1 MSTMRLNRLLAAAGF
16 GSRRSCDQ
24 IIADGRVTIDGHVSR
39 ELGIQV
45 DVDQQDIRCDRER
58 VRPARPVLY
67 AFHKPRGVICTDAPG
82 NATRV
87 IDYFPKHE
95 RLFTVGRLDA
105 DSSGLLLVTNDGI
118 LANRIAH
125 PRYEIPKTYRVR
137 VRGVVPPEKLSKLRK
152 GVYLAEGR
160 TSEAGARIVRRERD
174 QTILL
179 ITLREG
185 RNREV
190 RRMISRVGFD
200 VQRLTRVAIGA
211 LPMGKLKPG
220 ESRKLDAAER
230 ERLLS
235 DEPPKPGQV
244 KPPGKPRR
252 HKTATGHQPYRR
264 EPPKPQSSRPAAPPA
279 GEPAAAGKAAAK
291 KRTPATTAG
300 GKRAPSRK
308 NDARSNPKSPKSA
321 KHAKPVKPAK
331 RGGGGRG
338 RRK

>member
-39 ELGIQV
+39 EMGLQV

-58 VRPARPVLY
+58 VRPARPIMY

-82 NATRV
+82 PAKRV
-87 IDYFPKHE
+87 IDYFPKHA

-105 DSSGLLLVTNDGI
+105 DSSGLILVTNDGI

-137 VRGVVPPEKLSKLRK
+137 VKGVVPPEKLNKLRK

-190 RRMISRVGFD
+190 RRMVSRVGFD

-211 LPMGKLKPG
+211 LPLGNLKPG
-220 ESRKLDAAER
+220 DARKLDAKER
-230 ERLLS
+230 EQLLS
-235 DEPPKPGQV
+235 DEPPKPGKV
-244 KPPGKPRR
+244 KPPGRPRR
-252 HKTATGHQPYRR
+252 HQTATGHEPYRTAKAQATGGGSAKPKR
-264 EPPKPQSSRPAAPPA
+264 AKNAPAKSKSTPKSKPPKQQAGVKKKAPKRGPAKGGAP
-279 GEPAAAGKAAAK
+279 
-291 KRTPATTAG
+291 KRG
-300 GKRAPSRK
+300 
-308 NDARSNPKSPKSA
+308 
-321 KHAKPVKPAK
+321 PAK
-331 RGGGGRG
+331 RGASKRGGA
-338 RRK
+338 RRQ